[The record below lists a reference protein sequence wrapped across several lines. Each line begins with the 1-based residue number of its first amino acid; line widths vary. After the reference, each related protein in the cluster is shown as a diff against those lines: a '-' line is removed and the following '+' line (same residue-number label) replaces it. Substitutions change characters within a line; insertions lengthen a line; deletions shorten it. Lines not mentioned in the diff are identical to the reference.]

1 MCSYFLMLE
10 IESFASLKNEYC
22 LFGRGYILRGGGG
35 AGGGCQVLQ
44 IFEAWLL
51 IKGGGGSGRFRIVF
65 RGDR

>member
-35 AGGGCQVLQ
+35 AGGCQVLQ
-44 IFEAWLL
+44 NFEAWLL